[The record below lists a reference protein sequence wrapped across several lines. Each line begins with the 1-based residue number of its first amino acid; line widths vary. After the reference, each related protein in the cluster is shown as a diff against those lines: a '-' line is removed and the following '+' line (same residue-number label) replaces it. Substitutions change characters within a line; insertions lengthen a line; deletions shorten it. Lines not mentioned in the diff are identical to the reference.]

1 VERIAAFIVEHHK
14 RVLGLTALTTVLA
27 VIALFWISFN
37 ADVTQFMAQGSEVGR
52 DFVALQE
59 KYDTGDPVNVL
70 VTLPEGRSFRD
81 ADALVELVGLRDAI
95 SGLDGV
101 GGVATIVPQTD
112 PLTGTVLT
120 ADTLASLPPAAV
132 EQVVLGS
139 PIAGL
144 LLSEDGRSTLTLVVP
159 EGDATQLARDLTRYV
174 EAYPPGGFELTLSG
188 NPVIFARVLDMI
200 TWFLL
205 VIPPVVMG
213 LLLLTFYA
221 TIGDR
226 KLTIMAIIPA
236 ALGSV
241 WTFGLL
247 SALGIRIDVV
257 SVIVPIFVIVMGSA
271 DGLHFVTHYQEEA
284 RRTDD
289 KAERVTTT
297 LRDIGVPM
305 ILTTVSTAAG
315 FLSLLATGVGPM
327 QQMGV
332 FAAVGIVFAGIIS
345 FFFLPALLSHT
356 EITSRPSKALLG
368 RRLTSAVKTL
378 ARRRW
383 VAAALTVGLL
393 AFAAFSIPRIAVDTD
408 QLFFFKN
415 GDPIRAD
422 FAKMEEVFGG
432 ATPLMGEFVLDPAAG
447 LGQLAGILE
456 VSRELEALPGVRK
469 VFSAADLLADIP
481 PAEIP
486 GVVAGLTSGS
496 TVSPLGNM
504 VSGDGLRF
512 VLFPSD
518 FTTADLRGW
527 LDFAEAQPEIRALT
541 GMTVLWDEMARLVLR
556 AQSRSLIAA
565 FALVMVMLLIAYRR
579 VRLTLVAIVPLA
591 LTILTLLGFLADS
604 GIQLNLLTAIAS
616 SIVLGVGIDYSIH
629 FVAAIERARA
639 DGPGYVLRAIDK
651 AGRPIIANALGIAIG
666 LTGLWLSP
674 LKYHGQVSMIMWVSM
689 TTAALTALL
698 VIPALSGRDGTREPD

>member
-1 VERIAAFIVEHHK
+1 MERIAALIVKHHK
-14 RVLGLTALTTVLA
+14 RVLALTGLITVAA
-27 VIALFWISFN
+27 VVALFWISFN
-37 ADVTQFMAQGSEVGR
+37 ADVTQFMTEGNEVGR
-52 DFVALQE
+52 DFVELQE

-70 VTLPEGRSFRD
+70 VSLPKGRTFRD
-81 ADALVELVGLRDAI
+81 ADALVGLIELRDAI
-95 SGLDGV
+95 SNLEGV
-101 GGVATIVPQTD
+101 GGVATIVPETD
-112 PLTGTVLT
+112 PLTGTTLT
-120 ADTLASLPPAAV
+120 PDAVASLPPAALEKAV
-132 EQVVLGS
+132 FAG

-159 EGDATQLARDLTRYV
+159 EGDAIRLARDLARFV
-174 EAYPPGGFELTLSG
+174 ESYPPAGFELTLTG

-205 VIPPVVMG
+205 VIPPVVIG

-226 KLTIMAIIPA
+226 RLTVMAIIPA
-236 ALGSV
+236 ALGSL

-247 SALGIRIDVV
+247 SGLGIQIDIV

-271 DGLHFVTHYQEEA
+271 DGLHFVTHYQVEA
-284 RRTDD
+284 TRTDD
-289 KAERVTTT
+289 KVERVTTT

-315 FLSLLATGVGPM
+315 FLSLVATGVGPM

-332 FAAVGIVFAGIIS
+332 FAAVGIVFAGVIS
-345 FFFLPALLSHT
+345 FFFLPALLSHA
-356 EITSRPSKALLG
+356 EITSRPSRALLG
-368 RRLTSAVKTL
+368 PRLTLAVKAL

-393 AFAAFSIPRIAVDTD
+393 AFAAFSIPGLAVDTD
-408 QLFFFKN
+408 QLFFFKD

-432 ATPLMGEFVLDPAAG
+432 ATPLMGEFVLDPATG
-447 LGQLAGILE
+447 LAQLPGILE
-456 VSRELEALPGVRK
+456 VSRELEGLPGVRK
-469 VFSAADLLADIP
+469 VFSAADLLAGRP

-486 GVVAGLTSGS
+486 GLVAGLASGT
-496 TVSPLGNM
+496 TVSPLGKM
-504 VSGDGLRF
+504 VSADGLRF

-527 LDFAEAQPEIRALT
+527 LDFAAEQPEIRTLT

-565 FALVMVMLLIAYRR
+565 FALVIVMLLIAYRR
-579 VRLTLVAIVPLA
+579 VGLTLVALVPLV

-629 FVAAIERARA
+629 FVAAIERARK

-698 VIPALSGRDGTREPD
+698 VIPALSSRDGMRQPD

>member
-1 VERIAAFIVEHHK
+1 MERIAALIVKHHK
-14 RVLGLTALTTVLA
+14 RVLGLTGLITLLA
-27 VIALFWISFN
+27 VVALFRISFN
-37 ADVTQFMAQGSEVGR
+37 ADVTQFMTEGNEVGR
-52 DFVALQE
+52 DFVELQE

-70 VTLPEGRSFRD
+70 VSLPEGRTFRD
-81 ADALVELVGLRDAI
+81 ADALVELIGLRDAI
-95 SGLDGV
+95 SKLEGV

-112 PLTGTVLT
+112 PLTGATLT
-120 ADTLASLPPAAV
+120 ADAVAALPPAALEKAV
-132 EQVVLGS
+132 FAG

-159 EGDATQLARDLTRYV
+159 EGDATGLARDLARFV
-174 EAYPPGGFELTLSG
+174 EAYPPDGLELTLTG
-188 NPVIFARVLDMI
+188 NPVIFARVIDMI

-213 LLLLTFYA
+213 LLLLTFYV

-226 KLTIMAIIPA
+226 KLTVMAIVPA
-236 ALGSV
+236 ALASV

-247 SALGIRIDVV
+247 SGLGIRIDIV

-289 KAERVTTT
+289 KVERVTTT

-332 FAAVGIVFAGIIS
+332 FAAVGIVFAGVIS
-345 FFFLPALLSHT
+345 FFFLPALLSRA
-356 EITSRPSKALLG
+356 EITSKPSGALLG
-368 RRLTSAVKTL
+368 PRLTGAVKAL

-383 VAAALTVGLL
+383 VAAVLTVGLL

-408 QLFFFKN
+408 QLFFFKDD
-415 GDPIRAD
+415 DPVRAD

-447 LGQLAGILE
+447 LGQLPGILE
-456 VSRELEALPGVRK
+456 VSRELESLPGVRR
-469 VFSAADLLADIP
+469 VFSAADLLADVP
-481 PAEIP
+481 PAELP
-486 GVVAGLTSGS
+486 GVVAGLASGT
-496 TVSPLGNM
+496 TVSPLGRM
-504 VSGDGLRF
+504 VSSDGLRF

-527 LDFAEAQPEIRALT
+527 LDFAATQPEIRTLT

-556 AQSRSLIAA
+556 AQGRSLLAA
-565 FALVMVMLLIAYRR
+565 FALVIVMLLIAYRR
-579 VRLTLVAIVPLA
+579 VRLTLVALVPLV

-666 LTGLWLSP
+666 LTALWLSP

-698 VIPALSGRDGTREPD
+698 VIPALTGRDGMRQPD